1 MAGPYIVRPLDQERI
16 AQAFPLVMV
25 LDPGLTLD
33 RWSRFATAFV
43 RSMDSPEPREI
54 ITVQNE
60 QNYIHGLA
68 SCRLR
73 RDLHHG
79 RVLEVE
85 NFVSLDLTGHR
96 CAARALLEGMEEL
109 ARDWNCSHIC
119 LSLLNP
125 RLRTYLRDAHSRAGD
140 LFDCAGYREE
150 PFRLGKDLSAQTDPP
165 RNSKPPGTDRE
176 RAVVRRPA

>member
-1 MAGPYIVRPLDQERI
+1 MAGPYTVRPLAPERI

-33 RWSRFATAFV
+33 RWSNFAAAFV
-43 RSMDSPEPREI
+43 RSLDSPEPREI

-60 QNYIHGLA
+60 QSYIHGLA

-73 RDLHHG
+73 RDLRHD

-85 NFVSLDLTGHR
+85 NFVSLDLTGHK
-96 CAARALLEGMEEL
+96 CAARALLEGMEAL

-125 RLRTYLRDAHSRAGD
+125 RLRDYLRDTRRPAGD

-150 PFRLGKDLSAQTDPP
+150 PFRLGKDLPAPGRLP
-165 RNSKPPGTDRE
+165 RI
-176 RAVVRRPA
+176 A

>member
-1 MAGPYIVRPLDQERI
+1 MAGPYIVRPLAPERI
-16 AQAFPLVMV
+16 AQAFPLVMI

-60 QNYIHGLA
+60 KGYIHGLA

-85 NFVSLDLTGHR
+85 NFASFDLTGHK
-96 CAARALLEGMEEL
+96 CAARALLDGMEDL
-109 ARDWNCSHIC
+109 AGRWDCSHIC

-125 RLRTYLRDAHSRAGD
+125 RLRTYLRDVRNSAGD

-150 PFRLGKDLSAQTDPP
+150 PFRLGKDLPAPGRLA
-165 RNSKPPGTDRE
+165 RN
-176 RAVVRRPA
+176 